1 MFALI
6 SGEPVPAVSTAQ
18 MREIDRSMPRDFGI
32 DLVRMMENVGRNP
45 ADPGQPL
52 FTPRTVIVLAG
63 PGGNGGGGRVAARHL
78 HNRGGRGQ
86 RRAGRPAARPRSRA
100 AGQHRDPDGHPSVRR
115 PGDSRPGHRR
125 ADRLR
130 AARLPPAGAPATRR
144 LGQHPVGAGGV
155 PRRAKRPGPGHR
167 AAGGAVRARGRDHDA
182 RAAQDQLVA
191 AEAAGRLYLA
201 NISVPQLLYQ
211 QMAWW
216 YRPCSITADVELNV
230 APTDKPG
237 AVRR

>member
-1 MFALI
+1 M
-6 SGEPVPAVSTAQ
+6 
-18 MREIDRSMPRDFGI
+18 
-32 DLVRMMENVGRNP
+32 
-45 ADPGQPL
+45 
-52 FTPRTVIVLAG
+52 
-63 PGGNGGGGRVAARHL
+63 
-78 HNRGGRGQ
+78 
-86 RRAGRPAARPRSRA
+86 
-100 AGQHRDPDGHPSVRR
+100 
-115 PGDSRPGHRR
+115 
-125 ADRLR
+125 
-130 AARLPPAGAPATRR
+130 
-144 LGQHPVGAGGV
+144 
-155 PRRAKRPGPGHR
+155 
-167 AAGGAVRARGRDHDA
+167 RARGRDHDA